1 MEMEKFEKIRVKGW
15 RLDRKYKRYWDDIVE
30 YQRSTQESFSGHNA
44 AVFLTFGFI
53 FLLLDKMLWHRFNV
67 GTMFCFG
74 ISVLSTVNYI
84 LHKRVLPKHRK
95 WIIPLGNFYI
105 LLLGKW
111 LMSLNLVGND
121 AVSWTLLLCSL
132 ISTSMVIMIPYHYIS
147 ILVLILGFDMV
158 EYGIVNSGVIS
169 ILYHLLDDLII
180 SSFCIGFNVMFS
192 KMKYLELERKE
203 NLYSEIRRDPLT
215 KLYNRKY
222 LENFFEEHTDINEC
236 SAMLMLD
243 LDNFK
248 MANDVFGHK
257 KGDEILCQVAEV
269 LRKNFRES
277 DCIAR
282 LGGDEFVVFLPHI
295 SKKEVVIDRVEQ
307 VLECFPIIIQGET
320 QVEVSVSIGVVFKDV
335 GKLSSYAQLCE
346 SADEAM
352 YKAKKSGKARAV
364 IAA

>member
-1 MEMEKFEKIRVKGW
+1 
-15 RLDRKYKRYWDDIVE
+15 
-30 YQRSTQESFSGHNA
+30 
-44 AVFLTFGFI
+44 
-53 FLLLDKMLWHRFNV
+53 
-67 GTMFCFG
+67 
-74 ISVLSTVNYI
+74 
-84 LHKRVLPKHRK
+84 
-95 WIIPLGNFYI
+95 
-105 LLLGKW
+105 
-111 LMSLNLVGND
+111 
-121 AVSWTLLLCSL
+121 
-132 ISTSMVIMIPYHYIS
+132 MIPYHYIS